1 MVGCYHLFSGNCLLA
16 THYVRKEDSMRAY
29 EVACVFQGDDVAFT
43 RGRETVKSELAK
55 LGAQIVG
62 EEDLGQRN
70 LAYPIKKETR
80 GHYWIYSVQMDP
92 IKAKQIEH
100 ALRLTSELLRVLVI
114 KKDGK

>member
-1 MVGCYHLFSGNCLLA
+1 
-16 THYVRKEDSMRAY
+16 MRSY
-29 EVACVFQGDDVAFT
+29 EVACVFHGDDVVFN
-43 RGRETVKSELAK
+43 RGKEAVKAELTK
-55 LGAQIVG
+55 LGAQILG

-80 GHYWIYSVQMDP
+80 GHYWIYSVEMDP
-92 IKAKQIEH
+92 AKAKQIEH